1 MIQEATIDRILLRL
15 ESASEEY
22 EVEIADFAE
31 AQPELMDYLTN
42 EDVEAFTERE
52 RELLLFAALVI
63 YQSVEDE
70 RSGLAVV
77 RGDALAT
84 AEEANY
90 ELMEKSKAPTFR
102 DRLTPFFEQGGE
114 EELLAFVED
123 LVLAE
128 GEEDEISRAAREPFF
143 VTLKTVIDTLHLGEL
158 SGQLARPRFPCPVY
172 RE

>member
-1 MIQEATIDRILLRL
+1 MIKEATIDRILIRL

-70 RSGLAVV
+70 RAGVEAVSG
-77 RGDALAT
+77 DQLAT

-90 ELMEKSKAPTFR
+90 EIMDKAKAPTFR
-102 DRLTPFFEQGGE
+102 DRLTPFFEQSGE

-128 GEEDEISRAAREPFF
+128 GEEDEISREAREPFF
-143 VTLKTVIDTLHLGEL
+143 VTLKTVIDTLT
-158 SGQLARPRFPCPVY
+158 
-172 RE
+172 